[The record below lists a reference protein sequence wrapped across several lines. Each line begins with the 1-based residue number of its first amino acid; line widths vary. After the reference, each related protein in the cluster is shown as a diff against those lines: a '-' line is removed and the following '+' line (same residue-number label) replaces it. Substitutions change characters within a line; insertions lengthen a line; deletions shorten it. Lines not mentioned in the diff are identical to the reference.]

1 MVRLCFRLGYVV
13 LRLGYV
19 MVRLCFVV
27 LIRVQCL
34 KFYAV
39 PKYFE
44 TECLCFILRVAHCLR
59 APRFPP
65 SITRGWCV
73 SGHSDRL

>member
-1 MVRLCFRLGYVV
+1 MVRLCCAE
-13 LRLGYV
+13 
-19 MVRLCFVV
+19 VRLCFVV

-34 KFYAV
+34 KFYVV
-39 PKYFE
+39 PKYVE
-44 TECLCFILRVAHCLR
+44 TECLCFILRVANCLR